1 MVIQLIHFFRQLF
14 RRKAVPKKVIFIGI
28 DYLCFSLS
36 KSLLDNNKY
45 AEQPIEI
52 IAFIDDEPW
61 NNRTQVHGV
70 TVFSPSE
77 ISALVLKHKIDLI
90 IQIHGESISI
100 AENIWVGILKTK
112 ASLVTLEQTQD
123 LATIQNLVYQ
133 ACANSNNTKSSN

>member
-1 MVIQLIHFFRQLF
+1 M
-14 RRKAVPKKVIFIGI
+14 PKKVIFIGI

-77 ISALVLKHKIDLI
+77 ISALVRKHDVTLI
-90 IQIHGESISI
+90 IQIQGESISI
-100 AENIWVGILKTK
+100 ADNIWEGIFKTK
-112 ASLVTLEQTQD
+112 AKLITLEQYQD
-123 LATIQNLVYQ
+123 IATMQKAVYQ
-133 ACANSNNTKSSN
+133 AYAIK

>member
-1 MVIQLIHFFRQLF
+1 MIQLTHFFRQFF
-14 RRKAVPKKVIFIGI
+14 RRKAMPKKVIFIGI

-77 ISALVLKHKIDLI
+77 ISALVRKHDVTLI
-90 IQIHGESISI
+90 IQIQGESISI
-100 AENIWVGILKTK
+100 ADNIWEGIFKTK
-112 ASLVTLEQTQD
+112 AKLITLEQYQD
-123 LATIQNLVYQ
+123 IATMQKAVYQ
-133 ACANSNNTKSSN
+133 AYAIK

>member
-1 MVIQLIHFFRQLF
+1 MIQLTHFFRQFF
-14 RRKAVPKKVIFIGI
+14 RRKAMPKKVIFIGI

-61 NNRTQVHGV
+61 NNRTQVHGI

-77 ISALVLKHKIDLI
+77 ISALVRKHDVTLI
-90 IQIHGESISI
+90 IQIQGESISI
-100 AENIWVGILKTK
+100 ADNIWEGIFKTK
-112 ASLVTLEQTQD
+112 AKLITLQHHQDIVTMKK
-123 LATIQNLVYQ
+123 AVYK
-133 ACANSNNTKSSN
+133 AYAIK